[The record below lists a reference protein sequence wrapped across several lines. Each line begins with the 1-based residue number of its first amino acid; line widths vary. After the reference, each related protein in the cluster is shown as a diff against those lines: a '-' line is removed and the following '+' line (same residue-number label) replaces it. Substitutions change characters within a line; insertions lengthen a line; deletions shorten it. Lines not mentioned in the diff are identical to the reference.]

1 MKCSSS
7 LSFPLLFVNVW
18 HLKSLNQFY
27 NISISTHLN
36 NWTVWQ
42 FLSLSLLNATPPTFC
57 CSVTELSSSLSCQD
71 FKSGLNGVRAI
82 LIHMCRCS
90 FVSMEKYFVL
100 IMFIL
105 KKAAAQLYVE
115 PNVVEG
121 HRASVLRPGK
131 VSETVWCQKVAVHFS
146 LLREAMCSYF
156 AMLSPPH
163 SSSVL
168 SATGVSPLSSVW
180 NQSRLECTDWIG
192 CIPYRAVKSRK
203 AANMGLDSARSP
215 PVTD

>member
-1 MKCSSS
+1 MPLPP
-7 LSFPLLFVNVW
+7 LSVAQW
-18 HLKSLNQFY
+18 Q
-27 NISISTHLN
+27 
-36 NWTVWQ
+36 NWAPACPART
-42 FLSLSLLNATPPTFC
+42 L
-57 CSVTELSSSLSCQD
+57 
-71 FKSGLNGVRAI
+71 KSGLNGVRAI

-192 CIPYRAVKSRK
+192 CVA
-203 AANMGLDSARSP
+203 SP
-215 PVTD
+215 GIK